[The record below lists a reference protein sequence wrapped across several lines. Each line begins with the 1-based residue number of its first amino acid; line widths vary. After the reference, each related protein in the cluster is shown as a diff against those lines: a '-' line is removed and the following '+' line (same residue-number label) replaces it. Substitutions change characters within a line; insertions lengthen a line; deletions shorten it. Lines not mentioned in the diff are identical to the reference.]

1 MKILTGNDLKT
12 GDVIWWTGTGWSR
25 YVDEAVDVGASGEEI
40 LATEEAARRVNVP
53 YIIDATRE
61 ENGRV
66 RPAHIK
72 DRVRALGPTVRPD
85 LTLKPR
91 DPEAIEWII

>member
-12 GDVIWWTGTGWSR
+12 GAVVWWDGQNWSLH
-25 YVDEAVDVGASGEEI
+25 VEDAVDVGDRAEEI
-40 LATEEAARRVNVP
+40 LGREEAARRVNAS
-53 YIIDATRE
+53 YAIDATRDE
-61 ENGRV
+61 DGGV

-85 LTLKPR
+85 LTLKPAE
-91 DPEAIEWII
+91 PEALNWVI